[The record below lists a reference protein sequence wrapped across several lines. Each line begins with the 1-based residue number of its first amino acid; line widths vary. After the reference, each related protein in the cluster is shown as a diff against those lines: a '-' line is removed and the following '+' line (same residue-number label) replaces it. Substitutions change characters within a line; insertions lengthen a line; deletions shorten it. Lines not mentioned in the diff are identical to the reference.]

1 MKSTLVKLIFWTSLS
16 ISAIFTTLSCLPI
29 QIFQTKIALH
39 NANSFDIE
47 VTPIGRVNSHKTTL
61 LPLEYKFPSIANPFN
76 KQINIEANQ
85 TITLYYGVDVCRFEG
100 LLISAKNGIYFI
112 ETKQSPFKPI
122 DIGRENLNII
132 ANDNLSNLLK
142 EQNSVYFNFIFQ
154 IILLLY
160 APIIGIYFL
169 VKWIKSKRHINR
181 EKS

>member
-1 MKSTLVKLIFWTSLS
+1 MKSNLVKLIFWTSFI
-16 ISAIFTTLSCLPI
+16 ISAIFTILSCLTY
-29 QIFQTKIALH
+29 QFFQARISLH
-39 NANSFDIE
+39 NTNAFDIQ
-47 VTPIGRVNSHKTTL
+47 VTPIGRVNSPKTTL

-85 TITLYYGVDVCRFEG
+85 TITLYYDVDVCRFEG
-100 LLISAKNGIYFI
+100 LLISASNGLYFI
-112 ETKQSPFKPI
+112 ESKQSQFKPT

-142 EQNSVYFNFIFQ
+142 EQNSVYFIFIFQ

-169 VKWIKSKRHINR
+169 VKWIKSRI
-181 EKS
+181 